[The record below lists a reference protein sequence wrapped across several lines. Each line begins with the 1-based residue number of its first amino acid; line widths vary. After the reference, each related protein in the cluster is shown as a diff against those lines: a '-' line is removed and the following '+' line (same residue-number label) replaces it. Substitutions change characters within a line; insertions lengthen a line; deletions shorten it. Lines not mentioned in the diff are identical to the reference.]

1 MYPFLGICKE
11 EINFI
16 LDPLE
21 VAGIIELP
29 ITTFLSDTIVIET
42 ALKTSYANS
51 IMIPAF
57 EIESHIVWGATAMML
72 SELKEVFKSTL
83 DTMV

>member
-1 MYPFLGICKE
+1 
-11 EINFI
+11 
-16 LDPLE
+16 
-21 VAGIIELP
+21 
-29 ITTFLSDTIVIET
+29 
-42 ALKTSYANS
+42 
-51 IMIPAF
+51 MIPAF